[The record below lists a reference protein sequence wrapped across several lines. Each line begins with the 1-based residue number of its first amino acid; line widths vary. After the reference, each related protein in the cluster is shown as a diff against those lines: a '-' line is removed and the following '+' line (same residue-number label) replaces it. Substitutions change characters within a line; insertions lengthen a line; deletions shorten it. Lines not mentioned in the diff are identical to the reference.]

1 MTDARLGR
9 CGKLASA
16 TAAAVVLA
24 ALLALPC
31 ANATAA
37 AAPFGWVGAVAV
49 SPSTGRVLLGI
60 GDNPGRCLWWSDD
73 HGATWQPTGASF
85 NTDTGEFTWAPQAVQ
100 IGEHDLRVAVSDGEL
115 SVSQPLRLIVSAA
128 PLPPAIRL
136 ELTPSFPANI
146 GQPVLVQAAAS
157 GIADIASISVSIDG
171 QPQTLDQFGRVRGK
185 RSKTDRHQFR

>member
-60 GDNPGRCLWWSDD
+60 GDKLVRLSDE
-73 HGATWQPTGASF
+73 F
-85 NTDTGEFTWAPQAVQ
+85 NVDSSNGLCAE
-100 IGEHDLRVAVSDGEL
+100 LRVLLG
-115 SVSQPLRLIVSAA
+115 
-128 PLPPAIRL
+128 
-136 ELTPSFPANI
+136 
-146 GQPVLVQAAAS
+146 
-157 GIADIASISVSIDG
+157 ADC
-171 QPQTLDQFGRVRGK
+171 L
-185 RSKTDRHQFR
+185 